1 MRRSRIEGFV
11 LRVVHVERELGG
23 VAPGIERALLKSAND
38 IHDHNG
44 AEEAMTDRIEKVR
57 ARITQTKRL
66 YIHNDLS
73 TAALHFKDN
82 IDAKENGDDRRGG
95 KTYEYMAC
103 AVMLAFTFEAKIN
116 FMGWKLIPEWREFQ
130 SFHDKADQVFAKLG
144 LELDWGKRP
153 YSSLLA
159 MKRFRD
165 EIAHGKP
172 LVVQRDEIV
181 VMKAEELDRRV
192 DLTGKWQDGCQPHD
206 VNLACDDLDVVWHRM
221 LDASGLE
228 ILDTIS
234 GGEGGILF
242 IEKIVESGEPP
253 VAAKPTK

>member
-1 MRRSRIEGFV
+1 
-11 LRVVHVERELGG
+11 
-23 VAPGIERALLKSAND
+23 
-38 IHDHNG
+38 
-44 AEEAMTDRIEKVR
+44 MTEMIEKVR
-57 ARITQTKRL
+57 ARVTQKSRL

-73 TAALHFKDN
+73 NAAFHFKGT
-82 IDAKENGDDRRGG
+82 IDAKEATDDRAGI
-95 KTYEYMAC
+95 TFEYMAC

-116 FMGWKLIPEWREFQ
+116 FMGWKLIPGWKEFQ

-172 LVVQRDEIV
+172 IVIERDEIV
-181 VMKAEELDRRV
+181 VMKAEELDRRMS
-192 DLTGKWQDGCQPHD
+192 LKSPWQDGCTPHL
-206 VNLACDDLDVVWHRM
+206 VNLASDDLAVVWHRM

-228 ILDTIS
+228 IFDTIS
-234 GGEGGILF
+234 SGEGGLLF
-242 IEKIVESGEPP
+242 IEKVMESA
-253 VAAKPTK
+253 VTPTKQNPSA